1 MAERI
6 AVTGANG
13 FVGRQLVVEAAAR
26 RYDVAG
32 IVRTD
37 EGARIVREAGGAPA
51 RVDALEADR
60 LAPAFAGA
68 RAVVHLAQVGSERAG
83 VTYEGVNVAGTRAV
97 VEAAMAAGVPR
108 VVYFSGL
115 GVARY
120 GQNPRCTNRY
130 FLSKLSAE
138 MEIFRSDR
146 EAVVFRPSYIVGP
159 GNNFVP
165 RLLRQMA
172 AGEVEVPGD
181 GGYRLQ
187 PLSVRDAAELVLCA
201 IERPRV
207 PNREG
212 RPRPIAYE
220 LVGPEAISYR
230 ELLERLAAVA
240 RNEGR
245 AVDLRIRPVPLPE
258 ADRRAAAGGF
268 HGMPPDELDCLL
280 CDEVSDPAPL
290 EALKGGFLTPLD
302 EALAAAV
309 RGAPR
314 G

>member
-1 MAERI
+1 VAERI

-13 FVGRQLVVEAAAR
+13 FVGRQLVVQAAAR
-26 RYDVAG
+26 RYEVVG

-37 EGARIVREAGGAPA
+37 EGARVVREAGGAPV
-51 RVDALEADR
+51 RVDGLEAGR

-68 RAVVHLAQVGSERAG
+68 RGVVHLVSVGSERDG
-83 VTYEGVNVAGTRAV
+83 DTYEGVNVAGTRAV
-97 VEAAMAAGVPR
+97 AAAAAAAGVPR

-138 MEIFRSDR
+138 MELFRSDR
-146 EAVVFRPSYIVGP
+146 EAVVFRPSYIIGP
-159 GNNFVP
+159 GNPFVP
-165 RLLRQMA
+165 RLVQQMA

-181 GGYRLQ
+181 GRYRLQ
-187 PLSVRDAAELVLCA
+187 PLSVRDAAELVLSA
-201 IERPRV
+201 IERPRA
-207 PNREG
+207 PDREG
-212 RPRPIAYE
+212 RPRPIAYD

-230 ELLERLAAVA
+230 DFLERLAVVA
-240 RNEGR
+240 RGEGR
-245 AVDLRIRPVPLPE
+245 AVDLRVRTLPVEE
-258 ADRRAAAGGF
+258 ADRRAASGGF

-302 EALAAAV
+302 DALAAAV

-314 G
+314 A